1 MEPCRSSGRVPCSAT
16 IRQVNQTELVPTC
29 HETTAVV
36 QSPAC
41 DDAWRWC
48 TAKRF
53 CGKGFALVKAA
64 KRFSS
69 SAHTAIADTATAV
82 FNAANKPGASSG
94 GTPTGATKRA
104 PKDGSIIAIASGRTA
119 AACVKRNRA

>member
-1 MEPCRSSGRVPCSAT
+1 MFGNHSTG
-16 IRQVNQTELVPTC
+16 NQTELVLTC

-41 DDAWRWC
+41 DNAWRWY

-69 SAHTAIADTATAV
+69 SAHTVIAAIATAV
-82 FNAANKPGASSG
+82 PNAANKPGGSSG
-94 GTPTGATKRA
+94 GAPTGATNGA
-104 PKDGSIIAIASGRTA
+104 PKDGSIIVIASGRTG
-119 AACVKRNRA
+119 AACVKPNRA

>member
-1 MEPCRSSGRVPCSAT
+1 VFGNH
-16 IRQVNQTELVPTC
+16 RQVNQTELVPTC
-29 HETTAVV
+29 HESTAVV

-41 DDAWRWC
+41 DDAWRWFR
-48 TAKRF
+48 AKRF

-69 SAHTAIADTATAV
+69 SVRIAIEDTATAAPS
-82 FNAANKPGASSG
+82 AATKPADGSG
-94 GTPTGATKRA
+94 GPPTGATNGVL
-104 PKDGSIIAIASGRTA
+104 KDGSIIVIASRRTG